1 MGMRF
6 SVLASGSKG
15 NACLVEM
22 NGTRVL
28 LDAGLSMR
36 ELFRRLRLIDVDPG
50 SIDALIVTHEHS
62 DHIRGAGPIARR
74 LGIPV
79 YVNNSTLKKSL
90 HTVGNLPLPA
100 VIHSGQTITINDL
113 MIETFTKCHDAADPI
128 GLVVTA
134 DGSRLGLITDLGRC
148 TNLVADRL
156 RGCQG
161 LILEFNH
168 DPAMLTDGPYPL
180 ELKRRIKGP
189 DGHLSNQEAGELLNS
204 ISPSEL
210 QLLVLA
216 HLSEIN
222 NLPQKAMQE
231 AREVLAALGLKDT
244 RIMMSHQDHPT
255 EWAEVPGP

>member
-1 MGMRF
+1 MA
-6 SVLASGSKG
+6 LKEAAS
-15 NACLVEM
+15 
-22 NGTRVL
+22 TQ
-28 LDAGLSMR
+28 
-36 ELFRRLRLIDVDPG
+36 
-50 SIDALIVTHEHS
+50 
-62 DHIRGAGPIARR
+62 GPT
-74 LGIPV
+74 
-79 YVNNSTLKKSL
+79 YSL
-90 HTVGNLPLPA
+90 
-100 VIHSGQTITINDL
+100 
-113 MIETFTKCHDAADPI
+113 

-168 DPAMLTDGPYPL
+168 DPTMLTDGPYPL

-189 DGHLSNQEAGELLNS
+189 DGHLSNQEAGELLYS

-231 AREVLAALGLKDT
+231 ARKVLAALGLKDT
-244 RIMMSHQDHPT
+244 RIMMSYQDHPT
-255 EWAEVPGP
+255 EWAEIPNP

>member
-1 MGMRF
+1 MRF

-36 ELFRRLRLIDVDPG
+36 ELFRRLHLIGVDPE
-50 SIDALIVTHEHS
+50 SLDALIVTHEHA
-62 DHIRGAGPIARR
+62 DHIKGVGPLARC

-79 YVNNSTLKKSL
+79 YVNHSTLRKSL
-90 HTVGNLPLPA
+90 HSIGNLPLPA
-100 VIHSGQTITINDL
+100 VIHSGQTIAINDL
-113 MIETFTKCHDAADPI
+113 VIETFTKCHDAVDPI
-128 GLVVTA
+128 GLVVVA
-134 DGSRLGLITDLGRC
+134 DGTRLGLITDLGRG

-156 RGCQG
+156 RRCQA

-168 DPAMLTDGPYPL
+168 DPTMLAAGPYPL
-180 ELKRRIKGP
+180 EVKRRIKGAE
-189 DGHLSNQEAGELLNS
+189 GHLSNQEAGELLRS

-210 QLLVLA
+210 RLLIPA

-222 NLPQKAMQE
+222 NLPQKALHE
-231 AREVLAALGLKDT
+231 AREALAALGLSDT
-244 RIMMSHQDHPT
+244 RIMMSHQDRPT
-255 EWAEVPGP
+255 GWMEIPRT